1 MAISTDAKVDLL
13 YKKYSGVTKTD
24 LPANK
29 SPSNEA
35 IASPAIIRGDTI
47 WALAS
52 QIPAMAATV
61 VTIVQSYQT
70 TGRIQCVADTTSTPI
85 GGVYPSWK
93 TNLTDWIPPEFG
105 STYFIKV
112 YAAPAGTANPT
123 STTPLSDSGIGSLGE
138 WNFDYS
144 SGVLNFIGGTIPA
157 ALTASN
163 IIYITGYRYIGT
175 KGISSA
181 GSFSGT
187 FTGNIVTDYISPDT
201 ASVVTFTGNS
211 AIALPAGTSSARP
224 PGADGYLRYNTEVP
238 ALEYYAGSAWIPVTN
253 TVTNQSITGD
263 GINDTYTLIQT
274 ATTVGILV
282 SINGT
287 LQQPVFAY
295 SVVGNQLTFTEIPL
309 VTDIIDVRFLG
320 ASVSISTTLA
330 DLTVNGN
337 VTLSGILS
345 APQYTKASTATGS
358 TGQVCWDSNY
368 IYVCTATNTWKRSP
382 LTGGY

>member
-35 IASPAIIRGDTI
+35 IASPLIVRGDTI
-47 WALAS
+47 WALAA
-52 QIPAMAATV
+52 QIPTPAAAVATV
-61 VTIVQSYQT
+61 VQAYQT
-70 TGRIQCVADTTSTPI
+70 TGRIQCVADATSTPI
-85 GGVYPSWK
+85 GGVFPSWK
-93 TNLTDWIPPEFG
+93 TNLQDWIPPEFG

-112 YAAPAGTANPT
+112 YSAANGAADPT
-123 STTPLSDSGIGSLGE
+123 GTTPLSDSGIGGIGE

-144 SGVLNFIGGTIPA
+144 SGVLNFIGGTIPT
-157 ALTASN
+157 ALTSSN
-163 IIYITGYRYIGT
+163 VIYITGYRYIGT
-175 KGISSA
+175 KGISSV
-181 GSFSGT
+181 GNFSGT
-187 FTGNIVTDYISPDT
+187 FTGNVITDYISPAT
-201 ASVVTFTGNS
+201 TSVVTFAGNG
-211 AIALPAGTSSARP
+211 AIAIPIGTSSSRP

-238 ALEYYAGSAWIPVTN
+238 ALEYYANSAWIPVTN
-253 TVTNQSITGD
+253 TVTDQSITGD
-263 GINDTYTLIQT
+263 GIQSTYTLTQT

-295 SVVGNQLTFTEIPL
+295 SVAGDQLTFTEIPL

-320 ASVSISTTLA
+320 ASVSISTTLS

-345 APQYTKASTATGS
+345 APQYTKASTAVGTV
-358 TGQVCWDSNY
+358 GQVCWDSNY
-368 IYVCTATNTWKRSP
+368 IYVCTSTNTWKRSP